1 MMEQFG
7 ERLEVK
13 EGDHVTLGFQLIG
26 DVVQDSLAEVEIKS
40 EVPRRGRV
48 WSYRSECDFIVK
60 MKVKDGERE
69 GEMMGPLQGQE
80 RPLGREQKSDR
91 GRGLGA
97 RD

>member
-48 WSYRSECDFIVK
+48 WSYRSEC
-60 MKVKDGERE
+60 
-69 GEMMGPLQGQE
+69 
-80 RPLGREQKSDR
+80 
-91 GRGLGA
+91 
-97 RD
+97 